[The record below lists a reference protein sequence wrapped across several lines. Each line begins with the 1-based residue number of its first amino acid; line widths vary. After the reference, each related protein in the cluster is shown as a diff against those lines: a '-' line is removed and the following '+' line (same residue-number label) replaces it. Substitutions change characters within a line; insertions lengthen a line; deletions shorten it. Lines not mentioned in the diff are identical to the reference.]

1 VLAQT
6 SRPGDRG
13 EATKDKHGSCAGK
26 AALLAAVVLAAAA
39 VMIACGSAGSVVA
52 SAPAP
57 STAAA
62 ATAAATTSASPVTTS
77 AAPRANRP
85 ALALRRL
92 PGAFNQPVYLTS
104 PPGDP
109 HLLVVVEKVGTVRVI
124 RNGSL
129 LAQPFL
135 NLTGRVS
142 GNTEQGLLSLAFDP
156 QYSTNGFFYVYYTDL
171 HGYVRV
177 ARYHVSTNPDV
188 ADPASATVL
197 LSISHPHTNH
207 NGGQLQF
214 GPDGLLYIGVGDG
227 GQEGDPNN
235 YGQNLHVLFAKI
247 LTLNVR
253 LAHPRPVTFAY
264 GLRNPWRFSF
274 DMTTGALWIG
284 DVGQDKWEEID
295 YLKRGT
301 SPGTN
306 FGWSYYEGHHVYKP
320 QAIDRKRLIFPVF
333 EYSHALGNA
342 VVGGY
347 VYRGSAIA
355 GLRGWY
361 LFADYGSGRVWAMNG
376 PKGRVRQIS
385 LGQNLAPVSS
395 FGQDAAGNLY
405 LICLSGGVYEIVHR

>member
-1 VLAQT
+1 M
-6 SRPGDRG
+6 RWGIPF
-13 EATKDKHGSCAGK
+13 
-26 AALLAAVVLAAAA
+26 AVVLVAALA
-39 VMIACGSAGSVVA
+39 VAGCGSAKGMAATTAPAAAQA
-52 SAPAP
+52 SAATAPAT

-62 ATAAATTSASPVTTS
+62 PAS
-77 AAPRANRP
+77 RANPP

-92 PGAFNQPVYLTS
+92 PGAFNQPIYLTS

-109 HLLVVVEKVGTVRVI
+109 TTLVVVEKVGTVRVI

-129 LAQPFL
+129 LSNPFL
-135 NLTGRVS
+135 DLSGKVS
-142 GNTEQGLLSLAFDP
+142 GNNEQGLLSLAFDP
-156 QYSTNGFFYVYYTDL
+156 NYATNGFFYVYYTDL
-171 HGYVRV
+171 HEYVRV
-177 ARYHVSTNPDV
+177 ARYHISSNPDV

-197 LSISHPHTNH
+197 LSIYHPHSNH

-227 GQEGDPNN
+227 GLEGDPNN
-235 YGQNLHVLFAKI
+235 YGQNLHVRFAKI

-253 LAHPRPVTFAY
+253 VAHPKPVTYAY

-274 DMTTGALWIG
+274 DRLTGALWIG

-306 FGWSYYEGHHVYKP
+306 FGWSYYEGDHVYKP
-320 QAIDRKRLIFPVF
+320 QAIDRARLRFPVF

-342 VVGGY
+342 VIGGY
-347 VYRGSAIA
+347 VYRGSAIPA
-355 GLRGWY
+355 LRGWY
-361 LFADYGSGRVWAMNG
+361 LFADYGSGRTWAMDG
-376 PKGRVRQIS
+376 PRGQARQIS
-385 LGQNLAPVSS
+385 LGAGIAPVSS

-405 LICLSGGVYEIVHR
+405 MLSLGGGVYEIVRK